1 MVNWSLNQEE
11 SDSSSTNASFGNADN
26 RSKSPRRRVSR
37 RRSSAMRLDGQKRV
51 QKVVNGQVMNLRVRR
66 VVRS

>member
-1 MVNWSLNQEE
+1 MVNWSLNYEDE
-11 SDSSSTNASFGNADN
+11 NSVSVNASFGDADT
-26 RSKSPRRRVSR
+26 STKSPRRRVSR
-37 RRSSAMRLDGQKRV
+37 RRSSTRRLDGQTRI